1 MVMGEKALISGWI
14 LRKGIQ
20 ESVSVSVGQDQDRAC
35 TVHRLSAANC
45 GAACVLSHFPLKL
58 GGRQTVFSKF
68 RSRMTN
74 VFRARFRNWARC
86 VSSSYPVDVLHFLNT
101 LTSPLKTPLLL
112 LCNIH
117 AMLTSFFVPCTH
129 IKWILG
135 AKCIMKTTEVL
146 LQVLQYTISFYF
158 LTLHWGAVGLF
169 NNYFNLIYLI
179 MAVKVGE
186 CS

>member
-1 MVMGEKALISGWI
+1 MCLELAS
-14 LRKGIQ
+14 
-20 ESVSVSVGQDQDRAC
+20 ETEQDA
-35 TVHRLSAANC
+35 
-45 GAACVLSHFPLKL
+45 SHPH
-58 GGRQTVFSKF
+58 
-68 RSRMTN
+68 
-74 VFRARFRNWARC
+74 
-86 VSSSYPVDVLHFLNT
+86 PVDVLRLLNT